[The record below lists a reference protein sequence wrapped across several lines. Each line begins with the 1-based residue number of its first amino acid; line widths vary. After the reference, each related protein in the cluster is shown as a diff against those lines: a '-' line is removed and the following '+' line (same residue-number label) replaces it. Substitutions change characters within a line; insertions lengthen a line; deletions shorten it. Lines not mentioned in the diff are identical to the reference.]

1 MNQEEREVMYIERL
15 HLISCLSSKEAS
27 FVKDMHDC
35 GERTPIRQSK
45 NNERFYVQS
54 RGFEGLALC
63 PVGRLMERD

>member
-35 GERTPIRQSK
+35 RERTPIRQSK

-54 RGFEGLALC
+54 LWAGGLRALLC
-63 PVGRLMERD
+63 AQLGD